1 MRDINASGY
10 QYNEFRD
17 FSTSPFDVL
26 KEILV
31 EDSQLDIYVC
41 VCVCVCVLGFPVY
54 MECNI

>member
-1 MRDINASGY
+1 VRVLRDYKTELMRDINASGY

-31 EDSQLDIYVC
+31 EDSQLNIYVC
-41 VCVCVCVLGFPVY
+41 VC
-54 MECNI
+54 